1 MFCMIHE
8 SFPLRSN
15 SYQNVGWRL
24 LHQSPKVWID
34 TLLHLGKA
42 HEIVKGWSKFFFSIL
57 IYYITF
63 PPPPFLH
70 LKFESLLPKTYAYRS
85 FAYVELYLSLATIL
99 RRFKFQLYDTNFERD
114 VKVVRDNFLGE
125 PHPKSKGVRV
135 KIVSEVQ

>member
-1 MFCMIHE
+1 MLP
-8 SFPLRSN
+8 S
-15 SYQNVGWRL
+15 
-24 LHQSPKVWID
+24 
-34 TLLHLGKA
+34 
-42 HEIVKGWSKFFFSIL
+42 
-57 IYYITF
+57 
-63 PPPPFLH
+63 PPPFLH
-70 LKFESLLPKTYAYRS
+70 FKVFESLLPKTYAYRS